1 MMDRRC
7 LPIAVIVFGSLLA
20 ACGGT
25 AGSRSSQAAAVPNAP
40 AQFPAGVGPAQRG
53 VPIVP
58 DRIIIIVMEN
68 HSFDDIIGATNPNGT
83 HLLAPFLTNLS
94 ENNRLA
100 TLAFGVTHPSLGN
113 YLSLLSGNSFS
124 VHNDNGS
131 CFAQPPVHPC
141 YGFNKKNLIDSL
153 EAAGISWESYN
164 QSMPNDGFLGQQ
176 YPNNGDGLYRQK
188 HDPFV
193 YFKDIATNSKRLK
206 HIKTFKDLDQTIN
219 NGVLPRFSFI
229 VPDECHDMHGS
240 VPYCPG
246 PNGLIQSG
254 DKEVQQLVEAIV
266 GSGSF
271 TQRSLMFVTF
281 DEGGNSNQG
290 CCDSPPILGGGH
302 LPTIVIAGVPGYQAS
317 AQAYNEYSLLATVE
331 TLWNL
336 PLLGYTSDTQNVK
349 PMLDLIPQR

>member
-1 MMDRRC
+1 MYQRYLSIL
-7 LPIAVIVFGSLLA
+7 LPVALGALLP
-20 ACGGT
+20 ACSGG
-25 AGSRSSQAAAVPNAP
+25 AGSKSPQPPTIQNVPSQPAAGAAW
-40 AQFPAGVGPAQRG
+40 AKRG
-53 VPIVP
+53 ASIVP
-58 DRIIIIVMEN
+58 DRIILIVMEN
-68 HSFDDIIGATNPNGT
+68 HSFDEIIGTTNPNGT
-83 HLLAPFLTNLS
+83 QLLAPFFTMLS
-94 ENNRLA
+94 QNNGLA
-100 TLAFGVTHPSLGN
+100 TLAYGVTHPSLGN
-113 YLSLLSGNSFS
+113 YLSLLSGDSFS

-153 EAAGISWESYN
+153 ESAGISWNSYN

-176 YPNNGDGLYRQK
+176 YPTNGDGLYRQK

-193 YFKDIATNSKRLK
+193 YFKDIATDASRLK
-206 HIKTFKDLDQTIN
+206 HIKTFKDLSFTIN

-271 TQRSLMFVTF
+271 TARSLMFVLF

-302 LPTIVIAGVPGYQAS
+302 MPMIVIAGVPGYRAS
-317 AQAYNEYSLLATVE
+317 AQAYNEYSVLATIE

-336 PLLGYTSDTQNVK
+336 PLLGYTSDSQNVK
-349 PMLDLIPQR
+349 PMLDLVPQR